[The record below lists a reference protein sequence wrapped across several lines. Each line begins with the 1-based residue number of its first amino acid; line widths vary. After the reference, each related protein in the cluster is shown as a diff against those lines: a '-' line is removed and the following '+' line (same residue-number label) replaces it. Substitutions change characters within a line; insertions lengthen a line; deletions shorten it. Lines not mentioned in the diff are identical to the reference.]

1 MRFLEM
7 CDDYLAFAYAVT
19 VVPYSCAC
27 AAMVSAVLY
36 KPFFPSLSDSY
47 EECALAFSVAGT
59 VLLVIAAIA
68 LHTKGC

>member
-1 MRFLEM
+1 M
-7 CDDYLAFAYAVT
+7 CEDYLAFAYAAT

-36 KPFFPSLSDSY
+36 KPFSPALSDSY
-47 EECALAFSVAGT
+47 KESALAFSAAGT
-59 VLLVIAAIA
+59 VLLAISAIA